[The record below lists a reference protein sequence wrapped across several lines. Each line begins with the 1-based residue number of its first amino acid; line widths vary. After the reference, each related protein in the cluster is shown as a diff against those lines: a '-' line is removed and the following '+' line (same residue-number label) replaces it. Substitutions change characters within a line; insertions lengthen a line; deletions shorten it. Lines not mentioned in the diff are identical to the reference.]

1 MPTSAQHLAARKLY
15 GGDGNFPSYLDQE
28 VLTWSPERI
37 TLKTYDL
44 FIVSCKQNN
53 LNRMNRVLVELIASL
68 NFDYPE
74 PANRLYELYDYCQRC
89 IAKKNTREAL
99 NIIQELRD
107 TWAKAFN
114 FEQL

>member
-1 MPTSAQHLAARKLY
+1 MPTPAQQLAARKLY
-15 GGDGNFPSYLDQE
+15 GGEGTIPAYLDQE
-28 VLTWSPERI
+28 VLTWSPEKI

-53 LNRMNRVLVELIASL
+53 APRMNRVLVELMGAL

-89 IAKKNTREAL
+89 IAQKKNNEAL

-114 FEQL
+114 LE